1 MTGLLQIEDLKVE
14 IEYKQVKNIRLTVY
28 PPDGKIRVSA
38 PLRADPGFI
47 KDFVLSKKLWIEK
60 HQLKFRSGS
69 GTGNHR
75 SGRLQDGEIHFIWGV
90 PHTLEIIERNGR
102 PKILLAE
109 GRMSIYVR
117 PGSARARKQELLDKW
132 HRRIVSETAPALIQK
147 WEPVI
152 GVKVTKCFYR
162 KMKSHWGSCNFTRHT
177 IRLNTELAKKPPVCL
192 EYVIV
197 HEMLHIL
204 EPSHNRNFY
213 RLMNQFIPSWKVIR
227 KGMNTGTF

>member
-1 MTGLLQIEDLKVE
+1 MIGLLQIEDLKVE

-28 PPDGKIRVSA
+28 PPDGRIRISA

-47 KDFVLSKKLWIEK
+47 RNFVLSRKLWIEK
-60 HQLKFRSGS
+60 HQLKFR
-69 GTGNHR
+69 NR
-75 SGRLQDGEIHFIWGV
+75 SGKGSHRPGILQNGGIHFIWGV
-90 PHTLEIIERNGR
+90 PHTLEIIERSGR
-102 PKILLAE
+102 PGILFAD
-109 GRMSIYVR
+109 GRMGMYVR
-117 PGSARARKQELLDKW
+117 PGTTMAGKQDLLDKW
-132 HRRIVSETAPALIQK
+132 YRRIVSETAPALIQK
-147 WEPVI
+147 WEPAI

-162 KMKSHWGSCNFTRHT
+162 KMKSRWGSCNHTRHT
-177 IRLNTELAKKPPVCL
+177 IRLNTELAKKPLACL

-213 RLMNQFIPSWKVIR
+213 RLMNQFIPSWKAIR